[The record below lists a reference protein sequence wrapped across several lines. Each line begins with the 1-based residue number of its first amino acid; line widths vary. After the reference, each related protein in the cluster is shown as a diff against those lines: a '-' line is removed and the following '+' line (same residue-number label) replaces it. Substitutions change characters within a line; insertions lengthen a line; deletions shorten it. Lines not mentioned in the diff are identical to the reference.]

1 MDNILLKTDTIA
13 KNFGG
18 VKAVDCL
25 DFAVEQ
31 GEIVGIIGP
40 NGAGKS
46 TFFNLLT
53 GFYAPSSGE
62 IYFKG
67 ANITGRPI
75 HEIAKL
81 GIARTFQNI
90 RLFDQ
95 MSVLENMLVGMHLQL
110 HPKFREILFMGAH
123 KIDEEKRG
131 RKEAELLLEMFDL
144 LDLANHS
151 AGNLPYGKKRRL
163 EIARAMIGKPSMIL
177 MDEPSA
183 GMNPNETIELM
194 ALIKKVRDL
203 GPTVVVIEHNMK
215 LVMGISDR
223 VAVLN
228 FGKKI
233 AEGLPCDIQK
243 NQEVVEAYLGRD
255 GDQDACNK

>member
-1 MDNILLKTDTIA
+1 MNELLRTETIA
-13 KNFGG
+13 KQFGG
-18 VKAVDCL
+18 VRAVDCL
-25 DFAVEQ
+25 DFTVEE

-53 GFYAPSSGE
+53 GFYAPSSGK
-62 IYFKG
+62 IIFRG
-67 ANITGRPI
+67 ADITGRPI

-81 GIARTFQNI
+81 GISRTFQNI

-95 MSVLENMLVGMHLQL
+95 MTVLENMLVGMHLQL
-110 HPKFREILFMGAH
+110 HPKIREILLKQAN
-123 KIDEEKRG
+123 KIEEEKRG
-131 RKEAELLLEMFDL
+131 RKEAESILEMFDL
-144 LDLANHS
+144 LNVAHYR

-163 EIARAMIGKPSMIL
+163 EIARAMISKPSMIL

-183 GMNPNETIELM
+183 GMNPNETIDLM
-194 ALIKKVRDL
+194 MLIKKVRDMGL
-203 GPTVVVIEHNMK
+203 TVVVIEHNMK
-215 LVMGISDR
+215 LIMGISDR

-233 AEGLPCDIQK
+233 ADGLPCEIQK
-243 NQEVVEAYLGRD
+243 NQEVIEAYLGRD
-255 GDQDACNK
+255 GDSDACNQ